1 MSKPNKRRQ
10 AKKKARSESLRKRKA
25 VSVASKSR
33 TIPLEDPF
41 LSERMMRRI
50 ALLEG
55 GTLPDTSE
63 GLDASLGAAMQSGRS
78 INDLGLEQVESD
90 PVEMAQELAL
100 QGMACELEGDWA
112 RADRLFLNALK
123 LDPDCVDARVARSL
137 APLLEGELL
146 EQADYEDL
154 LALRVR
160 HMERLKTKHGER
172 FWESTAEVLLR
183 PHHRLLAA
191 LMDASRTPNRFEMWA
206 DLALEVSLLGPSK
219 SMMLRPTLTGLLLGG
234 HFREA
239 DELIDFVVKGP
250 SAYRAKDGVLPE
262 FLWWHSWSAF
272 LAGDSQKA
280 KELAFAAEKAFPD
293 SSLAILVETK
303 EDDDRLFASA
313 YYDEN
318 TEMFADLMDAFIIDN
333 PFHAAARQWFGM
345 EQEAGAPG

>member
-10 AKKKARSESLRKRKA
+10 AKKNARAESLRKRKA
-25 VSVASKSR
+25 LSVTPKRPA
-33 TIPLEDPF
+33 IPLEDPF
-41 LSERMMRRI
+41 LTERMMRRI

-78 INDLGLEQVESD
+78 IDDLGLEQVESD

-100 QGMACELEGDWA
+100 QGLAWELEGDWA

-123 LDPDCVDARVARSL
+123 LDPDCVDARIAKSL
-137 APLLEGELL
+137 APLFEDQPLPDS
-146 EQADYEDL
+146 DYNDL
-154 LALRVR
+154 LALRAR
-160 HMERLKTKHGER
+160 HMERLKAKHGER

-191 LMDASRTPNRFEMWA
+191 LMESSRICNRHQQWA

-219 SMMLRPTLTGLLLGG
+219 AMMLRPTLTGLLLGG
-234 HFREA
+234 HFRGA

-345 EQEAGAPG
+345 EQEAGAPD

>member
-41 LSERMMRRI
+41 LTERMMRRI
-50 ALLEG
+50 VLLGG

-78 INDLGLEQVESD
+78 IDDLGLEQVESD

-100 QGMACELEGDWA
+100 QGMAWELEGDWA

-123 LDPDCVDARVARSL
+123 LDPDCVDARVAIAIS
-137 APLLEGELL
+137 PLFEDQPLPDS
-146 EQADYEDL
+146 DYNDL
-154 LALRVR
+154 LALRAR
-160 HMERLKTKHGER
+160 HLERLTAKHGGR
-172 FWESTAEVLLR
+172 FWESMPEILLR
-183 PHHRLLAA
+183 PRHRLLTA
-191 LMDASRTPNRFEMWA
+191 LMESSRICNRHQQWT
-206 DLALEVSLLGPSK
+206 DLALEVSQLGPSGA
-219 SMMLRPTLTGLLLGG
+219 MNLRPTLTGLLLGG
-234 HFREA
+234 YFREA

-250 SAYRAKDGVLPE
+250 SASRAKDGVLPE

-313 YYDEN
+313 YFDEN
-318 TEMFADLMDAFIIDN
+318 TELFADLMDAFIIDN
-333 PFHAAARQWFGM
+333 PFRTAARQWFGM
-345 EQEAGAPG
+345 EQEACQPG